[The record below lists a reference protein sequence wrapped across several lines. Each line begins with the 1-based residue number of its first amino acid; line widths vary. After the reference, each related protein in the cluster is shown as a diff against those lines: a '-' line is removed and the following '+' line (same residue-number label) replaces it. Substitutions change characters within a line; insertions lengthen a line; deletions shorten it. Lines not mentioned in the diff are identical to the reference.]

1 MLDGASPQRHDDGAG
16 FLLPGVV
23 RNLLSIGLV
32 LMSIIEWR
40 AEQR

>member
-1 MLDGASPQRHDDGAG
+1 MTTAPGS
-16 FLLPGVV
+16 LLPGVV